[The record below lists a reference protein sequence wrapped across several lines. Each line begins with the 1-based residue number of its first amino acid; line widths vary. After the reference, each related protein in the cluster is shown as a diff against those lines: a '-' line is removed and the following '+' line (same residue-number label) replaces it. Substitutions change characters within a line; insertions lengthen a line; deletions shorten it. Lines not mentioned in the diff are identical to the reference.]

1 MGIVRT
7 RILTARTAPA
17 VLAAVLL
24 TAFLV
29 LFAWPQQASA
39 HDSLIDSSPAADS
52 AVDTL
57 PAELT
62 LTFSAALIP
71 GDGSTEVVVTDADGA
86 SVTDGEPRLDGA
98 LVTQPLVAEA
108 AAGEYHVLW
117 KVVSSDGHPTSG
129 EFFFTVT
136 TGTGAAAA
144 PTTEADDA
152 TTTTDEV
159 TTQAPAD
166 DPDMA
171 AETSISPAWIIG
183 GIVVLLVAVIIVA
196 LALRGRRGSGGP
208 DGSADSDTPAER

>member
-1 MGIVRT
+1 MVGVVRT
-7 RILTARTAPA
+7 RILTRRTAPA
-17 VLAAVLL
+17 VLAAALL
-24 TAFLV
+24 TAFFAQ
-29 LFAWPQQASA
+29 FAWPQQASA

-52 AVDTL
+52 AVDVL

-86 SVTDGEPRLDGA
+86 SVTDGEPELDGA

-136 TGTGAAAA
+136 TGTQTTPAADAD
-144 PTTEADDA
+144 ADDQAA
-152 TTTTDEV
+152 TEEV

-166 DPDMA
+166 DPDMV
-171 AETSISPAWIIG
+171 AETSVSPAWIIG
-183 GIVVLLVAVIIVA
+183 GIVAVLVVVVIIV
-196 LALRGRRGSGGP
+196 LAMRGRRRT
-208 DGSADSDTPAER
+208 DGSDGSTDSDTPAEG

>member
-1 MGIVRT
+1 MEIVRT
-7 RILTARTAPA
+7 RILTRRTAPA
-17 VLAAVLL
+17 VLAAALL

-39 HDSLIDSSPAADS
+39 HDSLLDSSPAADS

-71 GDGSTEVVVTDADGA
+71 GDGSTEVVVTDADGT
-86 SVTDGEPRLDGA
+86 SVTDGEPELDGA

-136 TGTGAAAA
+136 TGTGAATA
-144 PTTEADDA
+144 PAENDGDETA
-152 TTTTDEV
+152 TDEI

-183 GIVVLLVAVIIVA
+183 GIVVLLVAVVIVV
-196 LALRGRRGSGGP
+196 LALRGRRRSGGS
-208 DGSADSDTPAER
+208 DGSADSDTPAEG